1 MLDALGHRHRG
12 QVLRVGVAKDTAGEQ
27 RDMLAH
33 LRFGVQTPAGI
44 IQVDMPLLIQPRI
57 LGCA

>member
-1 MLDALGHRHRG
+1 
-12 QVLRVGVAKDTAGEQ
+12 VGVAKDTAGEQ